1 MEIEGK
7 LREFVI
13 EELQWDRGKQLDAD
27 YQLIQ
32 HGVVDSLGI
41 LSLVSFIE
49 DEFGV
54 QVQDEELVPEHFA
67 TISAITRLV
76 TSKKSSVTP

>member
-1 MEIEGK
+1 MGIEGK

-13 EELQWDRGKQLDAD
+13 EELRWDQRKQLETD

-32 HGVVDSLGI
+32 NGVVDSLGI

-54 QVQDEELVPEHFA
+54 QIQDEELVPEHFA

-76 TSKKSSVTP
+76 TSKTSSVTP